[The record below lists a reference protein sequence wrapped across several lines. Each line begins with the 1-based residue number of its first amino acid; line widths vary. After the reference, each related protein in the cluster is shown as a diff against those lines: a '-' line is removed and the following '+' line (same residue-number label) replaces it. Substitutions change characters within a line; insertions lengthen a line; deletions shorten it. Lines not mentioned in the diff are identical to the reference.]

1 MINFIVGI
9 VIGIVVATVGFGTLA
24 YHLERG
30 VEFIEKTTEEDMKE

>member
-24 YHLERG
+24 YHLDRG
-30 VEFIEKTTEEDMKE
+30 VEFIEKTTKEAMKE